1 MEAYQER
8 VIKEKSELDKKR
20 ETLDAFIESDAFDLL
35 DHIDQTLLVIQA
47 DAMTTYSGV
56 LAQRI
61 MNFKD
66 ESNTE

>member
-1 MEAYQER
+1 MIQEKR
-8 VIKEKSELDKKR
+8 ELDKKR
-20 ETLDAFIESDAFDLL
+20 EALDAFIESDTFDTLARV
-35 DHIDQTLLVIQA
+35 DQMLLVVQA
-47 DAMTTYSGV
+47 DAMTTYSCV